1 MSEISEINGIKYLI
15 KNKDDLIQK
24 TLVNGVQWNNDV
36 ILLIARIQ
44 KKYDLKHCLNIGCH
58 IGTLAL
64 PLSKYI
70 KKVTAIEAYPPT
82 FEHLNENIKLNDI
95 TNIESINLAVGNKNQ
110 EIYFLDESNDRIKN
124 NTGGMHVIT
133 EEDIKYHR
141 LSSGI
146 HSKKIINQ
154 MKRLDDT
161 NIKEFDI
168 LIIDVEGKEHE
179 LLLGGREKIL
189 EYKPIIL
196 IEIWG
201 NKKRQQENMT
211 TTSEELIDHIK
222 NLKYK
227 LVSRFGDNYIFLPE
241 HLDENK

>member
-36 ILLIARIQ
+36 ILLITRI
-44 KKYDLKHCLNIGCH
+44 KKTYNLKHCLNIGCH

-64 PLSKYI
+64 PLSKYFEKI
-70 KKVTAIEAYPPT
+70 TVIEAYPPT

-95 TNIESINLAVGNKNQ
+95 TNIETINFAIGNKNQ
-110 EIYFLDESNDRIKN
+110 EIYFLDDSADRIKN
-124 NTGGMHVIT
+124 NSGGMHVIT
-133 EEDIKYHR
+133 NEDIEKNR
-141 LSSGI
+141 LSSEI
-146 HSKKIINQ
+146 HSKKILNH

-161 NIKEFDI
+161 DIKEFDM
-168 LIIDVEGKEHE
+168 LIIDIEGKEYE
-179 LLLGGREKIL
+179 LLLGGKEKIL
-189 EYKPIIL
+189 EYKPVIL

-201 NKKRQQENMT
+201 NKKRKQENMT
-211 TTSEELIDHIK
+211 TSSEEIIEHIK

-227 LVSRFGDNYIFLPE
+227 LVSRFGDNYIFLPK

>member
-161 NIKEFDI
+161 NIKEFDM

-179 LLLGGREKIL
+179 LLLGGKEKIL

-241 HLDENK
+241 YLDENK

>member
-24 TLVNGVQWNNDV
+24 TLVKGVQWNNDV

-58 IGTLAL
+58 IGTLSL

-70 KKVTAIEAYPPT
+70 KKVTAVEAYPPT
-82 FEHLNENIKLNDI
+82 FKHLNENIKLNNI
-95 TNIESINLAVGNKNQ
+95 TNIESINLAIGNKNE
-110 EIYFLDESNDRIKN
+110 EIYFLDEINDRIKN

-133 EEDIKYHR
+133 NEDIENKR
-141 LSSGI
+141 LSSEI
-146 HSKKIINQ
+146 HSKKILNN

-161 NIKEFDI
+161 NINEFDL
-168 LIIDVEGKEHE
+168 LIVDIEGKEYE
-179 LLLGGREKIL
+179 MLLGGKEKIL
-189 EYKPIIL
+189 EYKPVIL
-196 IEIWG
+196 IEIWE

-211 TTSEELIDHIK
+211 TSSEEIIEHIK

>member
-211 TTSEELIDHIK
+211 TTSEELIDQIK

>member
-1 MSEISEINGIKYLI
+1 MSEISEINGIRYLI

-133 EEDIKYHR
+133 DEDIEYDR

-179 LLLGGREKIL
+179 LLLGGKEKIL

-211 TTSEELIDHIK
+211 TTNEEVIDHIK

>member
-70 KKVTAIEAYPPT
+70 KKITAIEAYPPT

-95 TNIESINLAVGNKNQ
+95 TNIESINLAVGSKNQ

-141 LSSGI
+141 LSSRI

-161 NIKEFDI
+161 NIVEFDM

-179 LLLGGREKIL
+179 LLLGGKEKIL

-201 NKKRQQENMT
+201 K
-211 TTSEELIDHIK
+211 
-222 NLKYK
+222 
-227 LVSRFGDNYIFLPE
+227 
-241 HLDENK
+241 

>member
-82 FEHLNENIKLNDI
+82 FKHLNENIKLNDI

-133 EEDIKYHR
+133 EEDIKYYR

-168 LIIDVEGKEHE
+168 LIADVEGKEHE
-179 LLLGGREKIL
+179 LLLGGKEKIL

-241 HLDENK
+241 HLDEN

>member
-161 NIKEFDI
+161 NIVEFDM

-179 LLLGGREKIL
+179 LLLGGKEKIL

>member
-36 ILLIARIQ
+36 ILLIGRIQ
-44 KKYDLKHCLNIGCH
+44 NKYDLKHCLNIGCH

-70 KKVTAIEAYPPT
+70 QKVTAIEAYPPT
-82 FEHLNENIKLNDI
+82 FKHLNENIKLNNI
-95 TNIESINLAVGNKNQ
+95 TNIESINLAIGNKNQ
-110 EIYFLDESNDRIKN
+110 EIYFLDEINDRIKN

-133 EEDIKYHR
+133 DEDIENNR
-141 LSSGI
+141 LSSEI
-146 HSKKIINQ
+146 HSKKILNH

-161 NIKEFDI
+161 NIKEFDL
-168 LIIDVEGKEHE
+168 LIIDIEGKEYE
-179 LLLGGREKIL
+179 MLLGGKEKIL
-189 EYKPIIL
+189 EYKPVIL

-201 NKKRQQENMT
+201 NKKRQQEKMT
-211 TTSEELIDHIK
+211 TSSEEIIEHIQ

>member
-15 KNKDDLIQK
+15 KNKEDLIQK
-24 TLVNGVQWNNDV
+24 NLVDGVQWNNDV
-36 ILLIARIQ
+36 IKLIVRIQ
-44 KKYDLKHCLNIGCH
+44 KKYTLKHCLNIGCH

-64 PLSKYI
+64 PLSKHFQ
-70 KKVTAIEAYPPT
+70 KVTAIEAYPPT

-95 TNIESINLAVGNKNQ
+95 TNIEAINFAIGNENQ
-110 EIYFLDESNDRIKN
+110 EIYFFDENNIRVKN

-133 EEDIKYHR
+133 NEDIKNNR
-141 LSSGI
+141 LSSEI
-146 HSKKIINQ
+146 HSKKIFNH
-154 MKRLDDT
+154 MKRLDEI
-161 NIKEFDI
+161 NIKKFDM
-168 LIIDVEGKEHE
+168 LIIDVEGKEYE
-179 LLLGGREKIL
+179 LLLGGKENIL

-196 IEIWG
+196 IEIWE

-211 TTSEELIDHIK
+211 TSGEEIIDHIK

>member
-179 LLLGGREKIL
+179 LLLGGKEKIL

>member
-15 KNKDDLIQK
+15 KNKEDLIQK
-24 TLVNGVQWNNDV
+24 TLFNKVQWNNDV

-70 KKVTAIEAYPPT
+70 QKVTAVEAYPPT
-82 FEHLNENIKLNDI
+82 FKHLNENIKLNNI
-95 TNIESINLAVGNKNQ
+95 TNIESINLAIGNKNQ
-110 EIYFLDESNDRIKN
+110 EIYFLDEINDRIKN

-133 EEDIKYHR
+133 NEDIENKR
-141 LSSGI
+141 LSSEI
-146 HSKKIINQ
+146 HSKKILNN

-161 NIKEFDI
+161 NINEFDL
-168 LIIDVEGKEHE
+168 LIVDIEGKEYE
-179 LLLGGREKIL
+179 MLLGGKEKIL
-189 EYKPIIL
+189 EYKPVIL
-196 IEIWG
+196 IEIWE

-211 TTSEELIDHIK
+211 TSSEEIIEHIK

>member
-70 KKVTAIEAYPPT
+70 QKVTAVEAYPPT
-82 FEHLNENIKLNDI
+82 FKHLNENIKLNNI
-95 TNIESINLAVGNKNQ
+95 TNIESINLAIGNKNQ
-110 EIYFLDESNDRIKN
+110 EIYFLDEINDRIKN

-133 EEDIKYHR
+133 NEDIENKR
-141 LSSGI
+141 LSSEI
-146 HSKKIINQ
+146 HSKKILNN

-161 NIKEFDI
+161 NINEFDL
-168 LIIDVEGKEHE
+168 LIVDIEGKEYE
-179 LLLGGREKIL
+179 MLLGGKEKIL
-189 EYKPIIL
+189 EYKPVIL
-196 IEIWG
+196 IEIWE

-211 TTSEELIDHIK
+211 TSSEEIIEHIK

>member
-15 KNKDDLIQK
+15 KNKNDLIQK

-36 ILLIARIQ
+36 ILLITRIQ

-58 IGTLAL
+58 IGTLSL

-70 KKVTAIEAYPPT
+70 QKVTAVEAYPPT
-82 FEHLNENIKLNDI
+82 FKHLNENIKLNNI
-95 TNIESINLAVGNKNQ
+95 TNIESINLAIGNKNQ
-110 EIYFLDESNDRIKN
+110 EIYFLDEINDRIKN

-133 EEDIKYHR
+133 DEDIKNNR
-141 LSSGI
+141 LSSEI
-146 HSKKIINQ
+146 HSKKILNH

-161 NIKEFDI
+161 NIEEFDM
-168 LIIDVEGKEHE
+168 LIIDVEGKEYE
-179 LLLGGREKIL
+179 LLLGGEGKIL

-196 IEIWG
+196 IEIWE

-211 TTSEELIDHIK
+211 TSSEEIIDHIK

>member
-24 TLVNGVQWNNDV
+24 TLVKGVQWNNDV

-70 KKVTAIEAYPPT
+70 QKVTAVEAYPPT
-82 FEHLNENIKLNDI
+82 FKHLNENIKLNNI
-95 TNIESINLAVGNKNQ
+95 TNIESINLAIGNKNQ
-110 EIYFLDESNDRIKN
+110 EIYFLDEINDRIKN

-133 EEDIKYHR
+133 NEDIENKR
-141 LSSGI
+141 LSSEI
-146 HSKKIINQ
+146 HSKKILNN

-161 NIKEFDI
+161 NINEFDL
-168 LIIDVEGKEHE
+168 LIVDIEGKEYE
-179 LLLGGREKIL
+179 MLLGGKEKIL
-189 EYKPIIL
+189 EYKPVIL
-196 IEIWG
+196 IEIWE

-211 TTSEELIDHIK
+211 TSSEEIIEHIK

>member
-179 LLLGGREKIL
+179 LLLGGKEKIL

-211 TTSEELIDHIK
+211 TTNEEVIDHIK

>member
-15 KNKDDLIQK
+15 KNKNDLIQK
-24 TLVNGVQWNNDV
+24 TLANGTQWNNDV
-36 ILLIARIQ
+36 ILLISRIQ
-44 KKYDLKHCLNIGCH
+44 KKYNLKHCVNIGCH

-70 KKVTAIEAYPPT
+70 KKITAIEAYPPT
-82 FEHLNENIKLNDI
+82 YEHLRENIKLNKI
-95 TNIESINLAVGNKNQ
+95 TNIETFNFAIGNKNQ
-110 EIYFLDESNDRIKN
+110 EIYFFDESNDRVKN

-133 EEDIKYHR
+133 NEDIENDR
-141 LSSGI
+141 LSSKI
-146 HSKKIINQ
+146 HSKKIVNQ

-168 LIIDVEGKEHE
+168 LIVDVEGKEHE
-179 LLLGGREKIL
+179 MLLGGKEKIL

-196 IEIWG
+196 IEIWE
-201 NKKRQQENMT
+201 NQKRQRENMI
-211 TTSEELIDHIK
+211 TSNEEIMDHIK

-227 LVSRFGDNYIFLPE
+227 LVSKFGDNCIFLPE

>member
-179 LLLGGREKIL
+179 LLLGGKEK
-189 EYKPIIL
+189 
-196 IEIWG
+196 
-201 NKKRQQENMT
+201 N
-211 TTSEELIDHIK
+211 S
-222 NLKYK
+222 
-227 LVSRFGDNYIFLPE
+227 
-241 HLDENK
+241 

>member
-70 KKVTAIEAYPPT
+70 KKITAIEAYPPT

-179 LLLGGREKIL
+179 LLLGGKEKIL

-241 HLDENK
+241 YLDENK

>member
-179 LLLGGREKIL
+179 LLLGGKEKIL

-241 HLDENK
+241 YLDENK

>member
-44 KKYDLKHCLNIGCH
+44 KKYDLKHCVNIGCH

-179 LLLGGREKIL
+179 LLLGGKEKIL